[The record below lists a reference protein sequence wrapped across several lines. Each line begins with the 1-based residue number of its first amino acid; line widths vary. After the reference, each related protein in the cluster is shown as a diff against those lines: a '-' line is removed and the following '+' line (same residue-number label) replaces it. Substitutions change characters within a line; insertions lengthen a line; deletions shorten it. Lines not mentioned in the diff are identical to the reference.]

1 MKTFLTSFVLI
12 ASLALAACGAKE
24 EIKTA
29 VQPAPATALPAP
41 PNIPVPPAP
50 KISGRGYILLDFA
63 SGQVLAASNE
73 NERLEPASLTKIMTA
88 YAVFDALRTGGLKL
102 TDTVTISEH
111 AWRSGGAATE
121 GSTSF
126 LPINS
131 QVSVEVLLR
140 GMIVQSG
147 NDASI
152 ALAERV
158 AGSEDAFAQLLN
170 SYGQRLGMAG
180 SHFENA
186 TGLPG
191 TNHYTTARDM
201 AILAAAIVRDFPQY
215 YPYFA
220 EREYTHNGITQH
232 NRNGLLLRDP
242 SVDGLKTGHTES
254 AGYCLVTSAK
264 RNDMRLVTVVMGTPS
279 VKAREDASAA
289 LLNYGFSFFEAK
301 SLLSSGQVLGTTRV
315 WKGSVNEVS
324 LVVTRDVIVTVPR
337 GRAAQLQTQLQI
349 PASIIAPVAANA
361 AVGNIA
367 VTLDGKVLL
376 TEPLHAQGEIAEAGF
391 FGRLVDSVKMKF
403 E

>member
-1 MKTFLTSFVLI
+1 
-12 ASLALAACGAKE
+12 
-24 EIKTA
+24 
-29 VQPAPATALPAP
+29 
-41 PNIPVPPAP
+41 VP
-50 KISGRGYILLDFA
+50 GRGYILVDFA
-63 SGQVLAASNE
+63 SGQTLAALNE

-88 YAVFDALRTGGLKL
+88 YAVFDALRSGSLKL

-111 AWRSGGAATE
+111 AWRSGGAVTE

-131 QVSVEVLLR
+131 QVPVEVLLR

-170 SYGQRLGMAG
+170 SYGQRLGLTG
-180 SHFENA
+180 SHFENS

-191 TNHYTTARDM
+191 ANHFTTAHDM
-201 AILAAAIVRDFPQY
+201 ALLAAAVVRDFPQY
-215 YPYFA
+215 YHYFA
-220 EREYTHNGITQH
+220 EKQYTYNGITQH
-232 NRNGLLLRDP
+232 NRNGLLLRDAT
-242 SVDGLKTGHTES
+242 VDGLKTGHTDS

-279 VKAREDASAA
+279 IKAREDASSA

-301 SLLSSGQVLGTTRV
+301 PLFTSGQVLGKTRV
-315 WKGSVNEVS
+315 WKGIADDVALGV
-324 LVVTRDVIVTVPR
+324 LHDVIVVVPR
-337 GRAAQLQTQLQI
+337 GRAAQVQTQLHI
-349 PASIIAPVAANA
+349 PQSVLAPVAQASL
-361 AVGNIA
+361 VGSVDI
-367 VTLDGKVLL
+367 TLDGKVLA
-376 TEPLHAQGEIAEAGF
+376 TEQLHAQSTVTEAGF
-391 FGRLVDSVKMKF
+391 FGRMIDSVKMKF